1 MIRLSAFADEI
12 SPDLDEQIA
21 VLQGENLR
29 HLDLRGV
36 WNTNVLKLTDQQVRV
51 IKTALDAGGIRVA
64 AIASPIGKVP
74 VDVPLE
80 QQIERLDRA
89 ITLATVF
96 ETPLIRIFSYYP
108 PASNP
113 DAEPGSYRDAVMAN
127 LRVLTD
133 RATDAGV
140 TLLHENDSGLYG
152 DTIARNVDVLQTI
165 RDPHLAALLDPANY
179 LLSGDTPY
187 ADGYQAVRS
196 RLGYVHVKDAKDGA
210 VVGAGEG
217 EGRFPELLRQMQ
229 ADRYNGIFSLEP
241 HLGSAGPLR
250 GFSGPDLFRHAS
262 QAFQRLLQAEGWAY
276 Q

>member
-12 SPDLDEQIA
+12 SLDLDEQIA
-21 VLQGENLR
+21 MLQGESLR

-36 WNTNVLKLTDQQVRV
+36 WNTNVLDLTDQQVRV
-51 IKTALDAGGIRVA
+51 ISAALNDGGIRVA
-64 AIASPIGKVP
+64 AIASPIGKIP

-108 PASNP
+108 PASGL
-113 DAEPGSYRDAVMAN
+113 DAEPVGYRDAVMAN
-127 LRVLTD
+127 LRALTD
-133 RATDAGV
+133 RAAEAGM

-187 ADGYQAVRS
+187 PDGYQAVRS

-210 VVGAGEG
+210 VVAAGEG
-217 EGRFPELLRQMQ
+217 ESRFPEMLRQMQ
-229 ADRYNGIFSLEP
+229 ADGYDGVFALEP
-241 HLGSAGPLR
+241 HLKSAGPLR

>member
-36 WNTNVLKLTDQQVRV
+36 WNTNVLDLTDQQVRV
-51 IKTALDAGGIRVA
+51 IKAALDAGGIRVA
-64 AIASPIGKVP
+64 AIGSPLGKVP

-96 ETPLIRIFSYYP
+96 ETPLIRIFSYHP

-113 DAEPGSYRDAVMAN
+113 DAEPASYRDTVRAN
-127 LRVLTD
+127 LRALTD
-133 RATDAGV
+133 RAGEAGI

-152 DTIARNVDVLQTI
+152 DTITRNVDVLQTI
-165 RDPHLAALLDPANY
+165 PGPHLAALLDPANY
-179 LLSGDTPY
+179 LLTGAVPY
-187 ADGYQAVRS
+187 PDGYQAVRS
-196 RLGYVHVKDAKDGA
+196 RLAYVHVKDAKDGA
-210 VVGAGEG
+210 VVAAGDG
-217 EGRFPELLRQMQ
+217 DCRFPELLRQMQ
-229 ADRYNGIFSLEP
+229 TDGYDGVFALEP
-241 HLGSAGPLR
+241 HLKSAGPLR
-250 GFSGPDLFRHAS
+250 GFSGPDLFGHAS
-262 QAFQRLLQAEGWAY
+262 QSFQHLLQAQGWVY

>member
-21 VLQGENLR
+21 VLQGESLR

-36 WNTNVLKLTDQQVRV
+36 WNTNVLDLTDQQVRL
-51 IKTALDAGGIRVA
+51 IKTALDDGGIRVA
-64 AIASPIGKVP
+64 AIGSPLGKVP

-80 QQIERLDRA
+80 RQIERLDRA

-113 DAEPGSYRDAVMAN
+113 AAEPASYRDAVMAN
-127 LRVLTD
+127 LRALTD
-133 RATDAGV
+133 RAAEAGV

-165 RDPHLAALLDPANY
+165 PDPHLAALLDPANY
-179 LLSGDTPY
+179 LLTGDVPY
-187 ADGYQAVRS
+187 PDGYQAVRS
-196 RLGYVHVKDAKDGA
+196 RLEYVHVKDAKDGA
-210 VVGAGEG
+210 VVAAGEG
-217 EGRFPELLRQMQ
+217 ESRFPELLRQMQ
-229 ADRYNGIFSLEP
+229 ADDYDGVFALEP
-241 HLGSAGPLR
+241 HLKSAGPFR

-262 QAFQRLLQAEGWAY
+262 QAFRRLLQAEGWAY